1 MSDECFRLNLGEQTA
16 VDEVVLG
23 FRKNGT
29 FYELL
34 TVSPPIEA
42 ELRWP
47 SNDTAQSDE

>member
-1 MSDECFRLNLGEQTA
+1 MSDECFRLNLGEQTG

-23 FRKNGT
+23 FRKDGA

-42 ELRWP
+42 EVRCLLNEIIRHE
-47 SNDTAQSDE
+47 N

>member
-1 MSDECFRLNLGEQTA
+1 MNLGEQTD

-23 FRKNGT
+23 FRKNGA

-42 ELRWP
+42 EVRCLL
-47 SNDTAQSDE
+47 TELVQSDD